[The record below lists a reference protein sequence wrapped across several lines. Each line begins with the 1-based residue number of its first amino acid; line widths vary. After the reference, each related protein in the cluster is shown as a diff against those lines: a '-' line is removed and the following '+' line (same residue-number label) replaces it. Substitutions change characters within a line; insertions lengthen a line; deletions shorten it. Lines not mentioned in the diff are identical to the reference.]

1 MKSYLFVIGLVLL
14 LSLGCASLKSV
25 FDGED
30 EIPLTKVPE
39 PALAAARDAVAG
51 IVLTEA
57 SMEEEDGRMVYE
69 LEGTADGKEYE
80 IEVTADGR
88 VLEIEQD
95 DDES

>member
-1 MKSYLFVIGLVLL
+1 MKSTLFVIGLALL
-14 LSLGCASLKSV
+14 LTVGCASLKSA
-25 FDGED
+25 FDGDE
-30 EIPLTKVPE
+30 EIPLSKVPE
-39 PALAAARDAVAG
+39 PALAAARDAVPG

-95 DDES
+95 DED